1 MDIFVGPDIQ
11 HWTIN

>member
-1 MDIFVGPDIQ
+1 MDIFLGPDIQ